1 MGALDSHLSGYPPQ
15 AQLPE
20 QFGKYSLLGH
30 LATGGMAEVWLA
42 RQLGIQGFEKL
53 VVIKRARP
61 ELSDEDTTSHF
72 LDEARLVATLEHPNI
87 AQVYEMGLVNGAYFF
102 AMEYVDGADLRRLI
116 DAALTKRQ
124 RISLA
129 DALYI
134 IIHVCAAL
142 HYAHE
147 KRNLDGESLH
157 IIHRDVSPSN
167 VLISYDGAIKVCDFG
182 IAKAHS
188 RRAENTQRGVLK
200 GKFSYMSPEQC
211 QSRPLDR
218 RSDVFSIGI
227 LLYELTTLT
236 KLFRADNDFELLQK
250 IVQQPIPPPSTRCAE
265 LPRELEDIVMKALAK
280 APADR
285 YATAQELQLELESF
299 AREHK
304 LAMSSVNI
312 ARLIG
317 GLFEKRNDDWIRAQR
332 MQGEQYDSIEISQGD
347 GAEAPEF
354 FAVGSAPTPARGPRQ
369 HSQMTALLPPP
380 RVGLAS
386 RATPLS
392 LPAQDPTAATRVGN
406 KTGRSRTGEAPAA
419 PATPATPANGAEPV
433 TSAAGAAP
441 APRRALGLALAA
453 VLAGGVA
460 LGADLLEKTLR
471 ADAARS
477 TSSALQAAAARAAE
491 LLSVTAH
498 AARLRLDGVATAPM
512 LRAAIGTDTATVADL
527 INNEMLFTAN
537 AGEALEVFQLRGE
550 AATSLL
556 RIPTSAA
563 PLSWHKGRE
572 AGAVSVGGALAVQ
585 VGAPVAGY
593 DGAVVGGLVL
603 STPVELSALRDALAG
618 HVTAA
623 SLRGL
628 GQEIRLIGEGGGGGP
643 RGAEIAVPMKGEWR
657 GERIALAVE
666 RRAAGALPWGSPV
679 RYAFGGAAVLL
690 LIGFFARALRRVGS

>member
-1 MGALDSHLSGYPPQ
+1 MGALDSYLPGHQQ

-87 AQVYEMGLVNGAYFF
+87 AQVYEMGLVNGSYFF
-102 AMEYVDGADLRRLI
+102 AMEYVDGADLRRLM

-134 IIHVCAAL
+134 IIHVCSAL

-147 KRNLDGESLH
+147 KRSLDGESLH

-167 VLISYDGAIKVCDFG
+167 VLLSYDGAIKVCDFG

-236 KLFRADNDFELLQK
+236 KLFRADSDFELLQK
-250 IVQQPIPPPSTRCAE
+250 IVQAPIPRPSSRSAE
-265 LPRELEDIVMKALAK
+265 YPRELEEIVMKALAK

-285 YATAQELQLELESF
+285 YATAQELQLDLESF

-312 ARLIG
+312 AKLIG
-317 GLFEKRNDDWIRAQR
+317 GMFEKRNDDWIRAQR

-347 GAEAPEF
+347 RVEVPDF
-354 FAVGSAPTPARGPRQ
+354 FAVGSSPSSGRGPRQ
-369 HSQMTALLPPP
+369 HSQMTALVPPP
-380 RVGLAS
+380 RVSVAS
-386 RATPLS
+386 RATPRS
-392 LPAQDPTAATRVGN
+392 LPAQEGTAATKVGS

-419 PATPATPANGAEPV
+419 LGAESASPSPTVEV
-433 TSAAGAAP
+433 TS
-441 APRRALGLALAA
+441 PRRAFGLAIAA

-460 LGADLLEKTLR
+460 LGAELLERTMR
-471 ADAARS
+471 ADAAR
-477 TSSALQAAAARAAE
+477 TGASALQGAAQRAAE
-491 LLSVTAH
+491 LLAVTAH

-537 AGEALEVFQLRGE
+537 PGEALEVFQVRGDHP
-550 AATSLL
+550 TSLL
-556 RIPTSAA
+556 RIPASAA
-563 PLSWHKGRE
+563 PLSWLKGRE
-572 AGAVSVGGALAVQ
+572 SDAAAAGGVLSVSVSS
-585 VGAPVAGY
+585 PVAGY

-603 STPVELSALRDALAG
+603 TTPVDLSSLRDALTG

-628 GQEIRLIGEGGGGGP
+628 EEEIRLVEEAGGS
-643 RGAEIAVPMKGEWR
+643 GAKRAELAVPMKGDWR
-657 GERIALAVE
+657 GERIWLVAAE
-666 RRAAGALPWGSPV
+666 RAPRALPWGSPV

-690 LIGFFARALRRVGS
+690 MIGFFARALRRVGS